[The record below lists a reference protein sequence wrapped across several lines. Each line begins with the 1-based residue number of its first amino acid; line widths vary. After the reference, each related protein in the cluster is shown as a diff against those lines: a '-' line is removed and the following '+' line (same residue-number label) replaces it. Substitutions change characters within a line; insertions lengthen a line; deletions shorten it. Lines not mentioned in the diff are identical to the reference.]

1 MVESTEVEVRRN
13 PRPMDVTAKDPVG
26 LSRLKVGQL
35 LV

>member
-13 PRPMDVTAKDPVG
+13 PWPTDVTAKDPVR
-26 LSRLKVGQL
+26 LSRIKVGQL